1 MSKVAIIGDK
11 TSVLGFTALGLDAYP
26 VVDMKEARDIWS
38 RIKDLDYG
46 VIFLTEPVYWEIK
59 DLLIEVA
66 EELAPAV
73 LIIPPTTGGVG
84 LGLQRLRRIVEKAV
98 GVDILAKEEEE

>member
-26 VVDMKEARDIWS
+26 VVDMKEARDIWL
-38 RIKDLDYG
+38 RIKDRDYG
-46 VIFLTEPVYWEIK
+46 VLFVTEPVYLEIK
-59 DLLIEVA
+59 DLLAEVA
-66 EELAPAV
+66 EELKPAV
-73 LIIPPTTGGVG
+73 VVIPPTTGGVG